1 MIHFNESGVE
11 DAALGMARRPWPAPW
26 SLVPTSLRYAGC
38 RERPLGGVVLGRRP
52 SDALARLNTGLPAA
66 ALDDAFRKL
75 T

>member
-1 MIHFNESGVE
+1 MGFLCNANAS
-11 DAALGMARRPWPAPW
+11 DQ
-26 SLVPTSLRYAGC
+26 GC
-38 RERPLGGVVLGRRP
+38 YHLEIRDRGLFHHPP